1 MGAWRDSV
9 TGVQPQQELAGR
21 TGHPERAGRLVA
33 RHRTTHHRRSSHAVT
48 RPGPVERRAAHRLL
62 GAQQAAPAVVGG
74 QRKLK
79 DSCSPRGAFRV
90 TTVGADRVYP
100 RSRRGTGTGW
110 RGGNQSERRRRARE
124 RDAGWVVK
132 EEEGGGFDGLVC
144 LLASSEEKRKRVPPN
159 ARG

>member
-1 MGAWRDSV
+1 MARFRYRRAAAAGASRPD
-9 TGVQPQQELAGR
+9 GAPG
-21 TGHPERAGRLVA
+21 AGRLVA
-33 RHRTTHHRRSSHAVT
+33 RHRTTPSSSSHAVT